1 MNNIWNVL
9 IGKLENNKIIESN
22 NNPKKSGRYLCTC
35 ISYLNREEQSRYLQ
49 IMEYDANKNYWHDCG
64 NKSGISHNILAWTD
78 KINVCDFNDFNYI
91 AGGYFVEK

>member
-1 MNNIWNVL
+1 
-9 IGKLENNKIIESN
+9 
-22 NNPKKSGRYLCTC
+22 
-35 ISYLNREEQSRYLQ
+35 
-49 IMEYDANKNYWHDCG
+49 MEYDANKNYWHDCG